1 MRPVS
6 RPLVLC
12 AALALTS
19 LTTAASAGDDV
30 AKVRDTGTG
39 DLTYEFFDD
48 PLAAD
53 GIAPGGGAIRV
64 VHRQIRTLLIRPRT
78 QFVTQML
85 KSVEDL

>member
-1 MRPVS
+1 MRS
-6 RPLVLC
+6 AFPLALC
-12 AALALTS
+12 AGLAILVFTTTALA
-19 LTTAASAGDDV
+19 DDHDV
-30 AKVRDTGTG
+30 ANVRDTGTG

-53 GIAPGGGAIRV
+53 GIAPTGGDIRV
-64 VHRQIRTLLIRPRT
+64 VTRQIRTLLIRPRT